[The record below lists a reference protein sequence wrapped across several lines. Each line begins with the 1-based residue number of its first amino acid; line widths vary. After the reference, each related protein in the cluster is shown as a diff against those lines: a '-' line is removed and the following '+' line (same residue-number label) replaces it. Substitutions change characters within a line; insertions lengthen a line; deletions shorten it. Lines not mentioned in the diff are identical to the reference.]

1 MNIPP
6 ASTSFPPS
14 ASRAG
19 FRPETPS
26 PATADDPSRTERSP
40 AGSSEERL
48 RLAALD
54 ELIQRDR
61 EVRAHEQA
69 HAAAG
74 GGYAGAPSYTY
85 SRGPDG
91 RLYAVGGEV
100 GIDTAPVPGDPAA
113 TLRKMEVVQRAAL
126 APAEPSAQDLQIAAE
141 AQVQVMQA
149 RLELA
154 VQQREEST
162 SASAEETA
170 EKEAE
175 PSQQAAGSGPK
186 LDLYRRLQDDGSVAS
201 VVDLYA

>member
-14 ASRAG
+14 VSRAG
-19 FRPETPS
+19 LRPETPS
-26 PATADDPSRTERSP
+26 SATADDPSRTERSP
-40 AGSSEERL
+40 AGAAEERL

-126 APAEPSAQDLQIAAE
+126 APAEPSAQDLRIAAE
-141 AQVQVMQA
+141 AQVQAMQA

-154 VQQREEST
+154 VQQRGEST
-162 SASAEETA
+162 GERAEEA
-170 EKEAE
+170 EEKEAE
-175 PSQQAAGSGPK
+175 PGRQATGSGPK
-186 LDLYRRLQDDGSVAS
+186 LDLYRRLQDDGPIAS